1 MLVDDYEET
10 FFEKRLQGFVYWGNY
25 TNLRGRTLEFN
36 TFQAADKM
44 DWYTSDLVDNETD
57 YHTKYH
63 TKVFETKD

>member
-36 TFQAADKM
+36 NFQAADQM
-44 DWYTSDLVDNETD
+44 DGTHLIW
-57 YHTKYH
+57 
-63 TKVFETKD
+63 